1 VLDAS
6 GDTLKRDSHGGAIE
20 GSNRATLDLT
30 TQDGH
35 LVLADGQILV
45 LQNYYSPGAAGGKNL
60 FLSDDGQF
68 VEVVLENKA
77 EGALFASYEPLDVS
91 GKWSAYDDMVFLD
104 IDRIEP
110 VIAPLLAAPLF
121 GGLGAGA
128 AAAGVVGAAALVA
141 GGGYAEYCVAP
152 ALQCLPVPKGYS
164 MIEAA
169 AVPETY
175 FTVWT
180 NVFDRGR
187 LKPGEVFLV
196 HGGTS
201 GIGTTAIQLARQF
214 EARVFATAGSDD
226 KCRVCEDLGAERGI
240 NYKTEDF
247 AKILKDSCGGADL
260 ILDMVGAPYLERNLD
275 ALRTEG
281 RLVIIAVLG
290 GAKAEM
296 FIPTLMMKRLTVT
309 ASTLRPRSVLQKALI
324 GRDLY
329 REVWPLLD
337 ARKVQ
342 PLIHET
348 MKLEDAAKAHALM
361 ESSTHIGKIMLEI

>member
-1 VLDAS
+1 MALPEMM
-6 GDTLKRDSHGGAIE
+6 RAIE
-20 GSNRATLDLT
+20 IAQPG
-30 TQDGH
+30 GPE
-35 LVLADGQILV
+35 VLRPAMRPLPTPGPGEV
-45 LQNYYSPGAAGGKNL
+45 LIK
-60 FLSDDGQF
+60 
-68 VEVVLENKA
+68 V
-77 EGALFASYEPLDVS
+77 
-91 GKWSAYDDMVFLD
+91 
-104 IDRIEP
+104 
-110 VIAPLLAAPLF
+110 
-121 GGLGAGA
+121 
-128 AAAGVVGAAALVA
+128 AAAGVNRPDVQQRTGNYNPPPGTTDIPGLEVAGTIVALGEPDSMAELAGLSPDPLSWEIGDTVCALVA

-152 ALQCLPVPKGYS
+152 ALQCLPVPEGYS
-164 MIEAA
+164 MVEAA
-169 AVPETY
+169 ALPETY

-214 EARVFATAGSDD
+214 EARVFATAGSDE

-260 ILDMVGAPYLERNLD
+260 ILDMVGAPYLEKNLD

-290 GAKAEM
+290 GAKADL

-309 ASTLRPRSVLQKALI
+309 ASTLRPRSVMQKALI

-329 REVWPLLD
+329 REVWPLLA
-337 ARKVQ
+337 ARTVQ

>member
-1 VLDAS
+1 MTAHIGLFRHVNLRPQEVLFVN
-6 GDTLKRDSHGGAIE
+6 GGAGGV
-20 GSNRATLDLT
+20 GSCVI
-30 TQDGH
+30 QMG
-35 LVLADGQILV
+35 
-45 LQNYYSPGAAGGKNL
+45 
-60 FLSDDGQF
+60 
-68 VEVVLENKA
+68 
-77 EGALFASYEPLDVS
+77 
-91 GKWSAYDDMVFLD
+91 
-104 IDRIEP
+104 RIM
-110 VIAPLLAAPLF
+110 
-121 GGLGAGA
+121 G
-128 AAAGVVGAAALVA
+128 
-141 GGGYAEYCVAP
+141 
-152 ALQCLPVPKGYS
+152 
-164 MIEAA
+164 
-169 AVPETY
+169 
-175 FTVWT
+175 
-180 NVFDRGR
+180 
-187 LKPGEVFLV
+187 
-196 HGGTS
+196 
-201 GIGTTAIQLARQF
+201 
-214 EARVFATAGSDD
+214 ARVIATAGSDD

>member
-1 VLDAS
+1 MALPEMM
-6 GDTLKRDSHGGAIE
+6 RAIE
-20 GSNRATLDLT
+20 IAQPGGPEVLRPT
-30 TQDGH
+30 TRPLPKPGPGE
-35 LVLADGQILV
+35 VLIKV
-45 LQNYYSPGAAGGKNL
+45 
-60 FLSDDGQF
+60 
-68 VEVVLENKA
+68 
-77 EGALFASYEPLDVS
+77 
-91 GKWSAYDDMVFLD
+91 
-104 IDRIEP
+104 
-110 VIAPLLAAPLF
+110 
-121 GGLGAGA
+121 
-128 AAAGVVGAAALVA
+128 AAAGVNRPDVQQRSGNYNPPPGTTDIPGLEVAGTIVEMGEPDGAAELAGLSGDLPDWKVGDAVCALVA

-348 MKLEDAAKAHALM
+348 MKLEDAAKAHTLM